1 MANKATDEEL
11 HNIRKWINPKGKV
24 RRCYKIEEDGSKTR
38 VHVLDFGNK
47 AVFHNEKGPALIN
60 KKQRKKE
67 YYLNGIEFDYE
78 TWNEIMK
85 GKEGL
90 PWYKQAAA
98 KGQTHRN

>member
-1 MANKATDEEL
+1 MRATQEEIT
-11 HNIRKWINPKGKV
+11 NISKWLNPKTKV

-67 YYLNGIEFDYE
+67 YYLNGIKFDYE

-90 PWYKQAAA
+90 PWYKTAVG
-98 KGQTHRN
+98 KGTSRH

>member
-1 MANKATDEEL
+1 MKITQEE
-11 HNIRKWINPKGKV
+11 IEGMGKWLNPKTKIRTV
-24 RRCYKIEEDGSKTR
+24 SKIEEDGTKTIAK
-38 VHVLDFGNK
+38 VLDFGNK

-67 YYLNGIEFDYE
+67 YYLNGIKFDYE

-90 PWYKQAAA
+90 PWYKTAVG
-98 KGQTHRN
+98 KGTSRH